1 MSLILDALRRGRV
14 PETIRPN
21 SNPSQTDQVLQT
33 LGYVTLDPAS
43 SVKRRR
49 LVVYVFLGLTL
60 GVAILGAVFWLT
72 IRSRPHGV
80 PMAVSKAP
88 SVAAPSAGVD
98 PVPVRPP
105 ATPPP
110 SPVSTSAGPGVTG
123 ALPIVQDSRQPDVPA
138 TLPAPDAD
146 HFRLALYHQ
155 RSGDFENALLQYRA
169 VLQRDE
175 LNAEA
180 HNNLGL
186 LYRDKGLHEEA
197 VREFVRAIAI
207 NQRYVKA
214 HNNLGV
220 TYLSQRKSDAAAVEF
235 QTALRIDP
243 RNVESLVNL
252 SLAQRD
258 TANVDLA
265 RGSLTQALEIDPRSA
280 EAHYN
285 LALMADEAG
294 DRALALTHYRAF
306 LQYGNEHPE
315 LVPQVRARLDV
326 LSR

>member
-14 PETIRPN
+14 PEATRPT
-21 SNPSQTDQVLQT
+21 SSTAQTDQVLQT
-33 LGYVTLDPAS
+33 LGYVTLDPAT

-60 GVAILGAVFWLT
+60 AVGLGAALWLT
-72 IRSRPHGV
+72 TRSRLQGV
-80 PMAVSKAP
+80 PMAMTKAP
-88 SVAAPSAGVD
+88 SVAASSTAVPQI
-98 PVPVRPP
+98 PVAASLSP
-105 ATPPP
+105 A
-110 SPVSTSAGPGVTG
+110 STSSGRGMTG
-123 ALPIVQDSRQPDVPA
+123 ALPIVQDSRQPDVPSA
-138 TLPAPDAD
+138 LPAPDTD
-146 HFRLALYHQ
+146 HFRLALYYQ

-220 TYLSQRKSDAAAVEF
+220 TYLNQRKSDAAAAEF
-235 QTALRIDP
+235 QTALGIDP

-258 TANVDLA
+258 NGNADQA
-265 RGSLTQALEIDPRSA
+265 RASLVRALEIDPRNV

-294 DRALALTHYRAF
+294 DRPMALAHYRGF
-306 LQYGNEHPE
+306 LQDAVDHSD
-315 LVPQVRARLDV
+315 LVPQVRARVDA
-326 LSR
+326 LSH